1 MKRYLFIIILFVC
14 AAVPMTAQYYSVN
27 YDKRTVAEMTAAFA
41 SEAATEAYYAEQ
53 VAKIREYYQAA
64 EVAAAGIFTSKF
76 LDRRALTDL
85 GLWTSS
91 TENYYYRRIY
101 NMVSAKIMPKIWTV
115 AGMMLRS
122 PQNALYWGS
131 YLYKVCEETKT
142 LCYQFE
148 SIVTNSRLSFRD
160 IAFLE
165 INQELAAILKLSELG
180 DVDWKNL
187 LDNFSDI
194 GSNFTKDNLKADIDN
209 LYAMGVS
216 LASAGAGNA
225 VSSIVGNSN
234 FNGTLMDKTS
244 SVIEIAENTYDLY
257 NNLSTN
263 AGNTL
268 LQFVGG
274 QEGIANLFSLSNY
287 NTTAWITD
295 YAREGMGQYYTQRW
309 YIYSVDQGSEKLC
322 DYYPPTDDDAI
333 LYGDHWYRIST
344 TDPDFYPSSSQRE
357 AALQNSENHAGW
369 SRSRVQQLNNSNDG
383 YNYNIS
389 YYSSAYILSK
399 KKSGQYAKAYAYE
412 IHVTKSWYKQ
422 EVKYEDVFD
431 SYSMDMATF
440 RAGLNARLA
449 DYNDNEDGIRYYI
462 GSDSKRYYQATNAE
476 KMAGCETATISV
488 TCHDGTKL
496 GEGST
501 QYKCSQCGGS
511 VNAHTK
517 QCSMATSITSES
529 VNTSEIDAKIAET
542 ESRIASIDTEIAR
555 LEAENSNL
563 LKLIQTSSVEDAARY
578 RQQYNANKDRISA
591 LKSEKSAAEKELAD
605 YNQAKQ
611 EAVDGENAATDDYYR
626 IPAIMQDCKN
636 AYNLSWNGAGA
647 WEGNTFVRTASMP
660 NINGT
665 ITFKA
670 TISIARKPK
679 YFLGIKIHRT
689 IVQISW
695 TLTTE
700 YSDTQVVAVINLDP
714 SKTDQEKADEVNAK
728 LSEIARE
735 YPSCEPTV
743 EYAKSS
749 PVESDDT
756 EDTYHLLWT
765 SDRLDIARQIDS
777 RLTKIYADLVSL
789 EKMMHYKHSIIDI
802 LRSIAPLDTDQGRRL
817 TLIERCRKRWLR
829 NAANSAH
836 SDTYNGKY
844 DEEDEDEEEE

>member
-257 NNLSTN
+257 NDLSTN

-412 IHVTKSWYKQ
+412 IHVTKSWYRQ

-488 TCHDGTKL
+488 TCHDGIKL

-511 VNAHTK
+511 INAHTK
-517 QCSMATSITSES
+517 QCSMATTITSES

-542 ESRIASIDTEIAR
+542 ESRLASIDTEIAR

-611 EAVDGENAATDDYYR
+611 EAVDGENATTDDYYR

-679 YFLGIKIHRT
+679 YFLGIKIHRA

>member
-14 AAVPMTAQYYSVN
+14 AAVPTTAQYYSVN

-41 SEAATEAYYAEQ
+41 SEAATEAYYVEQ

-412 IHVTKSWYKQ
+412 IHVTKSWYRQ

-529 VNTSEIDAKIAET
+529 INTSEIDAKIAET

-578 RQQYNANKDRISA
+578 RQQYNANKDRISV

-611 EAVDGENAATDDYYR
+611 EAIDGENAATDDYYR

-679 YFLGIKIHRT
+679 YFLGIKIHRA

>member
-14 AAVPMTAQYYSVN
+14 AAVPTTAQYYSVN

-257 NNLSTN
+257 NDLSTN

-412 IHVTKSWYKQ
+412 IHVTKSWYRQ

-529 VNTSEIDAKIAET
+529 VNTSEIDAKIAEA

-578 RQQYNANKDRISA
+578 RQQYNANKDHISA

-679 YFLGIKIHRT
+679 YFLGIKIHRA